1 MKWGVRRTPEQL
13 GHVTKR
19 QEKKDVKWANKNYK
33 KIYGKVYKEA
43 KGEMDQY
50 VHGELRNKYAGQ
62 LSTGKI
68 NRTIMNDYNR
78 KLADLMNQY
87 SRDVAAPSGRA
98 VRFVAKRGEI
108 GVHMA
113 IADQGYDMSQL
124 KNGVFKSGKIAY
136 KKKTV
141 DMA

>member
-50 VHGELRNKYAGQ
+50 VHGELRNKYADQ

-87 SRDVAAPSGRA
+87 SRDVTAPSGRA